1 MTSTVERTA
10 GPDLASFDPF
20 GPVFRA
26 DPEIW
31 HEPLVAASPGFM
43 TMAGVPSAWVAS
55 YAQATAVLRDHA
67 SFSSL
72 KPKGLPGM
80 ERVDFFN
87 GLPVM
92 NYSDPPDHTRRRK
105 VVNSAFLPRQTAPLA
120 GEAGKII
127 DAAFDRAADQGG
139 RLEVVGELT
148 KPMSIQI
155 LLDHFMR
162 IDKADQRIFLE
173 YFGTFPLLDK
183 LRPGDP
189 KPQAFLDIW
198 QEGSAYCRRQLAL
211 AREGKCDNLVGVIA
225 NSADGGAITEDEM
238 MAMMIVLLIG
248 GVPTVAAAAGSALH
262 HLAQYPEIADRI
274 RADPALAAKH
284 HEESLRIDPPVT
296 VVLRFGTE
304 GSKIAGVPIA
314 REMPVYVMLGSANRD
329 PAVYPDPTHFSIDRP
344 NSHTHLG
351 FGFGIHTCIGNA
363 ITRTIVPLLIRK
375 AAERFARIEV
385 ADDPEAIGYDA
396 GNPRGRHLARLK
408 LQLA

>member
-1 MTSTVERTA
+1 
-10 GPDLASFDPF
+10 
-20 GPVFRA
+20 
-26 DPEIW
+26 
-31 HEPLVAASPGFM
+31 
-43 TMAGVPSAWVAS
+43 
-55 YAQATAVLRDHA
+55 
-67 SFSSL
+67 
-72 KPKGLPGM
+72 
-80 ERVDFFN
+80 
-87 GLPVM
+87 
-92 NYSDPPDHTRRRK
+92 
-105 VVNSAFLPRQTAPLA
+105 
-120 GEAGKII
+120 
-127 DAAFDRAADQGG
+127 
-139 RLEVVGELT
+139 
-148 KPMSIQI
+148 
-155 LLDHFMR
+155 
-162 IDKADQRIFLE
+162 
-173 YFGTFPLLDK
+173 
-183 LRPGDP
+183 
-189 KPQAFLDIW
+189 
-198 QEGSAYCRRQLAL
+198 
-211 AREGKCDNLVGVIA
+211 
-225 NSADGGAITEDEM
+225 
-238 MAMMIVLLIG
+238 MMIVLLIG

-314 REMPVYVMLGSANRD
+314 REMPVCVMLGSANRD